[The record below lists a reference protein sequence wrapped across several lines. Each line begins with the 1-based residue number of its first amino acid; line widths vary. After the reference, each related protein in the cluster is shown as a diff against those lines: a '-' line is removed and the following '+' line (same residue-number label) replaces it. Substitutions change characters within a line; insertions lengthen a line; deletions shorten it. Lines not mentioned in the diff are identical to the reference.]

1 MAPRGSWASP
11 PPRRWARRGSTCLT
25 LVRGDESGGATLP
38 VEILQLGGWHGQ
50 LNMRTRDGRTKWL
63 RAHIQPITRPEFD
76 GKPGVA
82 AMFWD
87 GEGPDRAVSGPA
99 AAQLP
104 YRDLFVH
111 SPDALFLA
119 NLDSVIVDANE
130 RAAALLGTSREEL
143 LGKRLVGFLVGRTDA
158 DTDSAR
164 EELLASG
171 SIVRRVPVQPASG
184 DPFPAEIIVSL
195 ATSVAGGYGYSLVR
209 LSDRTQEEHLEAMLR
224 NLAALARPG
233 DQQLE
238 AEEVAQRALEII
250 AATWAAGAAVAIL
263 ESADGFSIVAGTSTP
278 EAIRATLSGVDPA
291 RSPLALLVKDAQAP
305 FEMDLGDPRAPPLG
319 RTGQGPGAVHPAGH
333 AALVRRSPHRGDGP
347 ALGGRSAARPRPGSP
362 RAERA
367 VRSGLAIGSVAT
379 RLKHAARRRAAGE
392 PGGIGPHRR
401 CGRRAD
407 DRRDRDDGRERAGH
421 GRQPRGRAPVR
432 PGGGRGRRPPRR

>member
-1 MAPRGSWASP
+1 MPGRQPHQNGLPLVGTVGTYRQDPAGGYDRRRDRGLERSSEGQSH
-11 PPRRWARRGSTCLT
+11 PRRQDVEQALSGEDLSLLEQLGAGVAIVDPTGRVVLWSDGAARILDVSAAEALGRPWVDLMT

-63 RAHIQPITRPEFD
+63 RAHIQPITRPEFG

-87 GEGPDRAVSGPA
+87 GDGPDRAVSGPA

-119 NLDSVIVDANE
+119 NLDSVIIDANE
-130 RAAALLGTSREEL
+130 RAAALLGTSREDL

-158 DTDSAR
+158 DTNSAR

-171 SIVRRVPVQPASG
+171 SIVRRGPVQPASG
-184 DPFPAEIIVSL
+184 DPFPGEIIVSL
-195 ATSVAGGYGYSLVR
+195 ATSVAGGYGYYLVR
-209 LSDRTQEEHLEAMLR
+209 LRDMTQEEHLEGMLR
-224 NLAALARPG
+224 SLAALARPG

-250 AATWAAGAAVAIL
+250 AVTWAAGAAVAL
-263 ESADGFSIVAGTSTP
+263 LDGADGVSIVAGTSTP
-278 EAIRATLSGVDPA
+278 EAIRAMLSGVDPA
-291 RSPLALLVKDAQAP
+291 RLAARVARQGGPGSIQD
-305 FEMDLGDPRAPPLG
+305 
-319 RTGQGPGAVHPAGH
+319 RTGRPAR
-333 AALVRRSPHRGDGP
+333 AS
-347 ALGGRSAARPRPGSP
+347 LG
-362 RAERA
+362 
-367 VRSGLAIGSVAT
+367 
-379 RLKHAARRRAAGE
+379 
-392 PGGIGPHRR
+392 
-401 CGRRAD
+401 
-407 DRRDRDDGRERAGH
+407 
-421 GRQPRGRAPVR
+421 
-432 PGGGRGRRPPRR
+432 